1 MDRTLIWQLAIR
13 YLRGKRSANAVP
25 ILSRISMV
33 AIAVSSAAMIIIFSV
48 FNGLEFVVKDLYKAF
63 YPEIRITV
71 ARGKFFG
78 ADSAR
83 LNTIRLLSGVKA
95 VSTAIED
102 NALAIDENNKEQ
114 KVIVLKGI
122 DNNYFAVNDV
132 KRFIIHGEDSVSTG
146 HPYTAIVGAHI
157 INELGVD
164 INYIYSKI
172 QLYYLNPT
180 ATNPEADPA
189 SAYQELSLH
198 PAGVFKI
205 ENEFDT
211 KYVLAPLP
219 LVQKLFR
226 QEGRVSSI
234 EISADP
240 GAVNVLQQ
248 QLKQLFGK
256 DYRVES
262 RYEQNR
268 TMYSVMSAEK
278 WAVYAILVLVLF
290 IAEFNMIGA
299 LAMLV
304 IEKRK
309 DIAILKAMGAR
320 PATIRTIFLLEGT
333 LWSLMGGLSGLA
345 LGVGICLVQQK
356 FGIIKLQGDFLV
368 PAFPVQIQLGDT
380 LLVISTIMVVGLI
393 ASWYPAKRS
402 TKAEDP
408 SLKST

>member
-1 MDRTLIWQLAIR
+1 MDRTLVWQLAIR

-48 FNGLEFVVKDLYKAF
+48 FNGLESVVKDIYKAF

-71 ARGKFFG
+71 AKGKFFE
-78 ADSAR
+78 ADSAK
-83 LNTIRLLSGVKA
+83 LNTIRHLNGVRA

-122 DNNYFAVNDV
+122 DKNYLAVNDV
-132 KRFIIHGEDSVSTG
+132 KRFIIHGEDSVSMG
-146 HPYTAIVGAHI
+146 HPYTAIAGVHI

-164 INYIYSKI
+164 INYIYSKMH
-172 QLYYLNPT
+172 LYYLNPNS
-180 ATNPEADPA
+180 TNPEADPA

-198 PAGVFKI
+198 PAGVFRI
-205 ENEFDT
+205 ENEFDN

-219 LVQKLFR
+219 LVQKLFKA
-226 QEGRVSSI
+226 EGKYSSI
-234 EISADP
+234 EINAEP
-240 GAVNVLQQ
+240 GAVKNLQR
-248 QLKQLFGK
+248 QLKQMFGST
-256 DYRVES
+256 YRVES

-268 TMYSVMSAEK
+268 TMYSVMNAEK

-309 DIAILKAMGAR
+309 AMGAQ

-333 LWSLMGGLSGLA
+333 LWSLMGGLSGIL
-345 LGVGICLVQQK
+345 LGVIICLLQLK
-356 FGIIKLQGDFLV
+356 FELIPLQGDFLRSS
-368 PAFPVQIQLGDT
+368 FPVELQIGDS
-380 LLVISTIMVVGLI
+380 LLVIATILVVGLL
-393 ASWYPAKRS
+393 AAWYPAMRA
-402 TKAEDP
+402 TKAVDP
-408 SLKST
+408 SLKSA